1 MYLLDQLEYA
11 EFKQLAETLFIE
23 SIVEAANFKFHNSEY
38 KPGKS
43 VGNLSRRIMK
53 QIDIRDSN
61 VKDYIDFLSN
71 FIYNI
76 INFSAF
82 KFSDKESMFKKFYH
96 FSVGAESL
104 MQWVK
109 VLELLHV
116 GNDLKELRKKHCISV
131 FWINFSS

>member
-1 MYLLDQLEYA
+1 MLDQLEYA

-71 FIYNI
+71 F
-76 INFSAF
+76 NFSGF

-109 VLELLHV
+109 FLELLHV
-116 GNDLKELRKKHCISV
+116 GNDSKEL
-131 FWINFSS
+131 